1 MTEREQQILDLIRQD
16 PLIPQ
21 QELADK
27 LGISR
32 SAIAGHIMHLTQKGH
47 IQGKGYILAP
57 ERYALVIG
65 GANMDLCGV
74 ADRPLVDGDSTPGS
88 LTASAGGVG
97 RNIADNLAR
106 LGSRVEFISA
116 LGEDRW
122 AEQLLESCRLAGVGT
137 DHCLKIPG
145 ATTSSYLSLHDSD
158 GEMRLALNDMSLIE
172 RLDAEQME
180 RRRGPIDR
188 ASVLVLDANLSQDA
202 LETLF
207 ARPLSAPVLVDPVS
221 QAKASKLKPFLSQF
235 DTLKPNALEAEL
247 LSGHSLESEDD
258 LPRVADALHE
268 LGVPRVLLSLGSRG
282 AYASDCGV
290 GIRFEPS
297 ATEVVNV
304 TGAGDALMAGLA
316 HGRLAGWSF
325 ADTVPFALAA
335 ARLALATKTTINT
348 TMSEAAV
355 RRLME
360 KTPC

>member
-1 MTEREQQILDLIRQD
+1 MTEREQQILALIRQD

-21 QELADK
+21 QVLADK

-57 ERYALVIG
+57 ERYALVMG

-74 ADRPLVDGDSTPGS
+74 ADTPLVDGDSTPGS

-106 LGSRVEFISA
+106 LGSRVEFVSA

-122 AEQLLESCRLAGVGT
+122 AEQLIESCRLAGVGT
-137 DHCLKIPG
+137 EHCLKVPG

-158 GEMRLALNDMSLIE
+158 GEMRLALNDMSLID
-172 RLDAEQME
+172 RLDAEQIE

-188 ASVLVLDANLSQDA
+188 ASALVLDANLSETA
-202 LETLF
+202 LAALF
-207 ARPLSAPVLVDPVS
+207 ARPVEAPVLVDPVS
-221 QAKASKLKPFLSQF
+221 QAKAHKLKPFLGQI
-235 DTLKPNALEAEL
+235 DTLKPNALEAAL
-247 LSGHSLESEDD
+247 LAGQPLESDAD
-258 LPRVADALHE
+258 LPKVADALHE

-282 AYASDCGV
+282 AYASENGV
-290 GIRFEPS
+290 GQRYQSS

-335 ARLALATKTTINT
+335 ARLALATKTTINA

-360 KTPC
+360 NTPC